1 MRTIL
6 WQEVGE
12 TLLIV
17 HAKVEPDPSDWAAL
31 MQVFPKMGRRMQRV
45 LVFADVAL
53 NAEQRRQV
61 TAGQKA
67 AGTRAIAVITSSRL
81 GRLAVTAL
89 SWMTGVHKA
98 FDPSEVRA
106 ALDYLGVTEDDRR
119 VLLASALQFAR
130 ELHHTRLE
138 ATLSAA

>member
-6 WQEVGE
+6 WKEVGE

-17 HAKVEPDPSDWAAL
+17 HAKLQPEPADWAAL
-31 MQVFPKMGRRMQRV
+31 MQVFPAMGRRMKRV
-45 LVFADVAL
+45 LVFADVNL
-53 NAEQRRQV
+53 SAEQRRQV
-61 TAGQKA
+61 NEGQKA

-81 GRLAVTAL
+81 ARMGVTAL
-89 SWMTGVHKA
+89 SWMGGVHRA

-106 ALDYLGVTEDDRR
+106 ALDYLGVSEDDRG
-119 VLLASALQFAR
+119 VLLSSALQFAR
-130 ELHHTRLE
+130 ELNHARLE